1 MSARCPTYVAS
12 EIPMDKFFREELVDS
27 ELYRVLPED
36 GIKLN
41 QNESPWDLPLDL
53 KVAITERLIKTDWNR
68 YPLDDILHI
77 KKKLAKSLSVLPDQL
92 VLSNGSN
99 TLIQAIVMAIPRKSK
114 IAIPDPTFSIYEHQA
129 LLNGNKVVKIELAD
143 GFHFPTDKFI
153 TTITREKPGL
163 VFIANPNA
171 PTGNLFDRQG
181 LHRVLQ
187 AGFLTVIDE
196 AYFPFSNDTVIDWLG
211 EFPHLIVMRTFSKA
225 FSLAGIR
232 FGFTIADPEISYQIE
247 KMLMPFRLS
256 RITCAIVDEVL
267 ENPEYVSEY
276 VKKIVAEK
284 GHFLSKLQKIK
295 NITVYPSD
303 ANFFLLHVSDAKL
316 IYQKI
321 LKEGVVVRNV
331 SNGTSLINCL
341 RVNVG
346 TSEENEIFLNA
357 LKKVV

>member
-1 MSARCPTYVAS
+1 M
-12 EIPMDKFFREELVDS
+12 EKFFRDELVGS
-27 ELYRVLPED
+27 GLYRVLPEE

-68 YPLDDILHI
+68 YPLETVIHI
-77 KKKLAKSLSVLPDQL
+77 KKKLAKALAVLPDQL

-99 TLIQAIVMAIPRKSK
+99 TLIQALVMAIPRKSK
-114 IAIPDPTFSIYEHQA
+114 IAIPDPTFSVYEHQA

-143 GFHFPTDKFI
+143 GFHFPTDRFV

-163 VFIANPNA
+163 IFIANPNA

-196 AYFPFSNDTVIDWLG
+196 AYFPFSNDSVIDWLA
-211 EFPHLIVMRTFSKA
+211 EFPNLIVMRTFSKA
-225 FSLAGIR
+225 FALAGVR

-256 RITCAIVDEVL
+256 SITCAIVDEIL
-267 ENPEYVSEY
+267 EDSSYVNEY

-284 GHFLSKLQKIK
+284 GRFFAKLQKIK

-303 ANFFLLHVSDAKL
+303 ANFFLLRVSDAKV

-321 LKEGVVVRNV
+321 LKEGVIVRNV

-346 TSEENEIFLNA
+346 TSEENELFLNA
-357 LKKVV
+357 LKKVVG